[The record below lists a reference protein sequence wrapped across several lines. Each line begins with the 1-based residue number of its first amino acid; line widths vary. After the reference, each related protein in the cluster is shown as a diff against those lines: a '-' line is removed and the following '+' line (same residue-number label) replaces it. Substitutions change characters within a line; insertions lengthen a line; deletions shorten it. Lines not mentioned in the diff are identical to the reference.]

1 MTVRCFVEAQSMTR
15 KINADAEPLQGPQ
28 EGGRD
33 KVRIMVLGSPEGV
46 DSIVKS
52 LHVLRF
58 AEMKE
63 WSNPLPTGR
72 TGAVMRILTKTV
84 LK

>member
-1 MTVRCFVEAQSMTR
+1 MVECFVEAQGMTGR
-15 KINADAEPLQGPQ
+15 IDAVTTQVQGPQ
-28 EGGRD
+28 ESGRE

-52 LHVLRF
+52 LHKLRF

-72 TGAVMRILTKTV
+72 AGEVMRILTKTV